1 MIALK
6 ENLARCIC
14 SAPGLETVEP
24 GFLADLFDTPPS
36 PDMGDLALACFKL
49 SKILRKSPVLIASE
63 LSAHLKDHP
72 VNGIEKTEAA
82 GGYLNFFVS
91 DAYRAQILKSILDAG
106 EDYGKNDSGKGKTMV
121 IDYSSPNIAKRFHI
135 GHLGTTIIG
144 NSIKLLHRFS
154 GYKCVGINYLGDW
167 GTQYGKLVVAFKH
180 WGDEEK
186 IRQLGIE
193 ELNRLYVMFGVEAEK
208 DPALNDEARAE
219 FNKLENGDE
228 ENLRLWRMFKE
239 ISLKEYM
246 LTYDLLGISFDS
258 FNGESF
264 YSDKMPAVVEELR
277 EKGLLKLDDGA
288 SIVDLAEF
296 NMPPCLILKRDGS
309 SLYPTRDIAAALWR
323 KKEYNFD
330 KCIYVTSA
338 GQSLHFA
345 QWFKVIGLMGYDWE
359 DQLVHVPYGTFS
371 INGEKIASRTGNV
384 VLLDDLFR
392 DAVEKAGAIIDEK
405 NPDLEDRDAVAQ
417 AVGIG
422 AVIFNSLLSNRIK
435 DVDFNWDEALN
446 FDGNTGPYAQYSYA
460 RASSI
465 LRKDPEEL
473 PLPEKPVLCAEEKDL
488 ISVLS
493 LFPEKVL
500 RAVKEYE
507 PSVITRFALDLCQS
521 FNRFYNSCPIRSASP
536 DERALRL
543 GLCRA
548 VRNTLGSALHLI
560 GLKTPEK
567 I

>member
-1 MIALK
+1 MNNLK
-6 ENLARCIC
+6 ESLSKALA
-14 SAPGLETVEP
+14 SAPGMDALDP
-24 GFLADLFDTPPS
+24 SSLAELFDTPPS
-36 PDMGDLALACFKL
+36 PEMGDIAIACFKL
-49 SKILRKSPVLIASE
+49 SKTLRKSPVVIASDLAAYLNE
-63 LSAHLKDHP
+63 NP
-72 VNGIEKTEAA
+72 VDGIEKAENA
-82 GGYLNFFVS
+82 GGYLNLFVS
-91 DAYRAQILKSILDAG
+91 DRYRVSILRAILDAG
-106 EDYGKNDSGKGKTMV
+106 ADFGKNETGKGKTMV

-154 GYKCVGINYLGDW
+154 GYSCVGINYLGDW

-180 WGDEEK
+180 WGDENK
-186 IRQLGIE
+186 IREIGID
-193 ELNRLYVMFGVEAEK
+193 ELNRLYVLFGTESEK
-208 DPALNDEARAE
+208 DPGLLDEARAE
-219 FNKLENGDE
+219 FNKLETGDE

-246 LTYDLLGISFDS
+246 KTYDLLGIEFDS

-277 EKGLLKLDDGA
+277 AKGLLKLDDGA
-288 SIVDLAEF
+288 SIVDLSEYD
-296 NMPPCLILKRDGS
+296 MPPCLILKRDGS

-405 NPDLEDRDAVAQ
+405 NPDLEDRDSVAE

-446 FDGNTGPYAQYSYA
+446 FEGNTGPYAQYSYA
-460 RASSI
+460 RACSI

-473 PLPEKPVLCAEEKDL
+473 PFPGDPALCPEEKEL
-488 ISVLS
+488 ITVLS
-493 LFPEKVL
+493 AFPEKVL

-507 PSVITRFALDLCQS
+507 PSVITRFALDVCQS
-521 FNRFYNSCPIRSASP
+521 FNRFYNSCPIRTAGP
-536 DERALRL
+536 DEKAVRL

-548 VRNTLGSALHLI
+548 VKNILGSALRLI